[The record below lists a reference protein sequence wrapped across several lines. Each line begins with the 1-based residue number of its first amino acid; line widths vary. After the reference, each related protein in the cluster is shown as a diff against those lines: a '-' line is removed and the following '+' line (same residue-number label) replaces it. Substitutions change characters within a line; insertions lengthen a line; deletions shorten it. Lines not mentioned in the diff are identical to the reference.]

1 MESTRR
7 RYAQP
12 RLDAVI
18 SGGHEMLAMHRLT
31 AAIAVARSPGRAPA
45 LKLTIDTA
53 RDGRR
58 RRVGPS
64 FHQPPPNL
72 RTFRILSRRVCRV
85 VED

>member
-1 MESTRR
+1 MRERTIVESTR

-18 SGGHEMLAMHRLT
+18 QAGTHEMLAMHRLT

-53 RDGRR
+53 RDGGGEELGRASISLRR
-58 RRVGPS
+58 
-64 FHQPPPNL
+64 
-72 RTFRILSRRVCRV
+72 T
-85 VED
+85 